1 MRKVLIAINNMRIG
15 GAQKSLLAFL
25 QELAASEYA
34 HDYEIHLLV
43 MDPAGEYMQQL
54 PGNVCLITTPE
65 LRWLGGRV
73 TTGLMRRCFSLR
85 ALLGE
90 ASWILRRKLS
100 LFPKGLNT
108 EQKLWQS
115 WRPFVPKLDGEYD
128 FAISYMDGP
137 PNYWLTDK
145 VSSRKKVLW
154 VHSEYQKQKYD
165 PAFDRRF
172 FESCDAVVTIS
183 DNCRD
188 CIEKEFPQLEG
199 KIHVLENITSALN
212 VIRMGE
218 AFEPEEFGSAM
229 KMKILSVGR
238 LNWQKGF
245 DIAIEA
251 ARLLKARDEVFQ
263 WFVVGDGPERAQLER
278 QLEESGVSDCFK
290 LLGARENPYPYMK
303 ACDILVQPSR
313 VEGRSIVLDEAKVF
327 SKPIVT
333 TNYTT
338 VRDSIE
344 HGRNGWIVDMT
355 PGALCEGI
363 ARMMHDEA
371 LRQRLTAY
379 LENQPKG
386 NAQELEKYVDLMMK

>member
-15 GAQKSLLAFL
+15 GAQKSLLSFL
-25 QELAASEYA
+25 RELAASEYA
-34 HDYEIHLLV
+34 RDYEVHLLV

-54 PGNVCLITTPE
+54 PSNVHLITTPE
-65 LRWLGGRV
+65 LRWLGGRM
-73 TTGLMRRCFSLR
+73 TFELMRRHFSLR

-90 ASWILRRKLS
+90 VNWVLKNKLG

-115 WRPFVPKLDGEYD
+115 WKPFVPKLREKYD

-137 PNYWLTDK
+137 PNYWLMDK
-145 VSSRKKVLW
+145 VCSRKSVLW

-172 FESCDAVVTIS
+172 LEACDAVVTIS
-183 DNCRD
+183 ENCRG
-188 CIEKEFPQLEG
+188 CIVKEFPHLES
-199 KIHVLENITSALN
+199 KIHVLENITSCPN
-212 VIRMGE
+212 VIRKGE
-218 AFEPEEFGSAM
+218 AFEPEEFSDAGGM
-229 KMKILSVGR
+229 RILSVGR
-238 LNWQKGF
+238 LNRQKGF

-251 ARLLKARDEVFQ
+251 ARLLKARGEVFQ
-263 WFVVGDGPERAQLER
+263 WLVLGEGSERAQLER
-278 QLEESGVSDCFK
+278 QMEESDVSSCFK
-290 LLGARENPYPYMK
+290 LLGARENPYPYMR

-327 SKPIVT
+327 SKPIVV

-344 HGRNGWIVDMT
+344 HGKSGWIVDMT
-355 PGALCEGI
+355 PDALCEGI
-363 ARMMHDEA
+363 VRMMHDEA
-371 LRQRLTAY
+371 LKTQLTEY
-379 LENQPKG
+379 LETQPKG
-386 NAQELEKYVDLMMK
+386 NSQELEKYVELMMK